1 VVAVAVHHATPT
13 KVAVDNCDQEI
24 SDIWRKDRMR
34 ALSFASQL
42 SLKRL
47 AMVGEFWTK
56 RGAPPQSADEAA
68 INAQP
73 HQPRETMGLED

>member
-1 VVAVAVHHATPT
+1 
-13 KVAVDNCDQEI
+13 
-24 SDIWRKDRMR
+24 MR

-42 SLKRL
+42 SLNRL

-56 RGAPPQSADEAA
+56 RGAPPQSTDEAA

-73 HQPRETMGLED
+73 HSWRVHGAGGLSSAGDCGTI